1 MNLNESIDL
10 ISSLVKTIFDEG
22 NFTGS
27 IDKNTPLFGNESLLD
42 SMSLIQL
49 CLALEDK
56 AGEMGFEFDWNSEK
70 AMSNP
75 DVIFRS
81 IESLGNEFYT
91 QFKNSSG
98 K

>member
-1 MNLNESIDL
+1 
-10 ISSLVKTIFDEG
+10 
-22 NFTGS
+22 
-27 IDKNTPLFGNESLLD
+27 
-42 SMSLIQL
+42 MSLIQL